1 MFLIHSLEIVVMLSC
16 VLCIVS
22 IVREGERVRERD
34 RGGGGRAEAASDCR
48 SQCSLAA
55 TTVHPSHSWILV
67 ARV

>member
-1 MFLIHSLEIVVMLSC
+1 MFLIHSLEIVAMLSC

-22 IVREGERVRERD
+22 IVREGERVRERE
-34 RGGGGRAEAASDCR
+34 RGGREEAASDCR

-67 ARV
+67 ARG